1 MTDERERQ
9 DLDDEAD
16 DDGEERP
23 KITLDRYLSKRRT
36 PKSGLSHI
44 VAMVLM
50 LITLVLVIMYKDRCG
65 NMVSGVMGDIDPQ
78 EKRPSVRFKIQP
90 GPSKSTKPTSPNP
103 TPPASRPAP

>member
-1 MTDERERQ
+1 MTDDHERQ
-9 DLDDEAD
+9 DTDDEA

-23 KITLDRYLSKRRT
+23 KITLDRYLSKRRNP

-50 LITLVLVIMYKDRCG
+50 LITLVLVIIYKDRCG
-65 NMVSGVMGDIDPQ
+65 DMVSGVMGDIDPET

-90 GPSKSTKPTSPNP
+90 GPSSPSSQ
-103 TPPASRPAP
+103 PAK

>member
-1 MTDERERQ
+1 MTDEHERQ

-23 KITLDRYLSKRRT
+23 KITLDRYLSKRRNS

-65 NMVSGVMGDIDPQ
+65 DMVSGVMGDIDPQ
-78 EKRPSVRFKIQP
+78 EKARPSVRFKIQP
-90 GPSKSTKPTSPNP
+90 GPSKPTN
-103 TPPASRPAP
+103 PASQPAP